1 MNTYVLLI
9 FRCSEQSLN
18 LDDLR
23 ELLPSRCTL
32 GLAFC
37 QGTCHAIGRRDGK
50 CQYGEVQ
57 NVLISTKKYIFGI
70 KRAKYKSSFPS

>member
-9 FRCSEQSLN
+9 FRCSEQSLH

-57 NVLISTKKYIFGI
+57 TVLIST
-70 KRAKYKSSFPS
+70 R

>member
-9 FRCSEQSLN
+9 FRCSEQSLH

-50 CQYGEVQ
+50 CEYGQV
-57 NVLISTKKYIFGI
+57 
-70 KRAKYKSSFPS
+70 

>member
-50 CQYGEVQ
+50 CEYGQV
-57 NVLISTKKYIFGI
+57 
-70 KRAKYKSSFPS
+70 

>member
-9 FRCSEQSLN
+9 FRCSEQSLH

-50 CQYGEVQ
+50 CQYGEVYHF
-57 NVLISTKKYIFGI
+57 NTYYLYAGRRRSGV
-70 KRAKYKSSFPS
+70 